1 MNKRCDPNAF
11 GSTQIQTEGLLACVQ
26 KRVEEEDEEA
36 GGEEQ
41 DDEELVESGGWKKQK
56 VVEKLREN
64 ERSTLERENERKK
77 KRCRWFKIRRA
88 K

>member
-26 KRVEEEDEEA
+26 KRVEEEVEEA

-41 DDEELVESGGWKKQK
+41 DDEELVESGG
-56 VVEKLREN
+56 
-64 ERSTLERENERKK
+64 
-77 KRCRWFKIRRA
+77 
-88 K
+88 